1 MAIRV
6 SALFSY
12 LNLSAFVTSPRY
24 VSSIL
29 SMKHSLKTQL
39 AAMVMGSLGIAHGI
53 CLHADPLLDSWLTQ
67 TSGLYARIYQNIEDM
82 HDGHSVTTW
91 SGGQGTQSLPVY
103 AGVNEV
109 AYSANWV
116 YIKTTG
122 LGFHIMGPWYLD
134 EAKTQ
139 LFPNFPANT
148 ATLYRFP
155 RNPVL
160 PDTKTATAPGPIG
173 FFVDGIAMFDS
184 SDTFSYD
191 TSSGQD
197 QTPVNNSTGDGVWNR
212 DAFIN
217 ERVTFDNANAH
228 QAGALHHYHAS
239 PPALRHAL
247 GDSVTYIA
255 ETNVY
260 SETFNGNHSP
270 IIGWVKDGLPVYG
283 PYGYHDPTP
292 GSTDQTIRRMISGY
306 QLRDGSHG
314 STDLR
319 RAGRKSLPVWVQKL
333 DGRSTVLNATQYGPD
348 VDARIGGETYSLG
361 RYFEDY
367 AYKGDLGLTQGVD
380 FDLNAYNVRFTRTP
394 EFPEGTWAY
403 FTCILED
410 GTPTFPY
417 NIATRFFAQPTGSAQ
432 TDYEPTVTLHFTGG
446 SGTQERPSS
455 ISHEAETLM
464 ITWKVIEG
472 ATYRMETSTDLESWD
487 PLDDVIHKATST
499 EWIMAVT
506 APEGLRSQFFR
517 ILRTDLDPYDESPF
531 GSGNTGGG
539 PGGNPPTGPGGGRPP
554 GTP

>member
-1 MAIRV
+1 MW
-6 SALFSY
+6 
-12 LNLSAFVTSPRY
+12 NLDAFV
-24 VSSIL
+24 
-29 SMKHSLKTQL
+29 
-39 AAMVMGSLGIAHGI
+39 
-53 CLHADPLLDSWLTQ
+53 
-67 TSGLYARIYQNIEDM
+67 
-82 HDGHSVTTW
+82 
-91 SGGQGTQSLPVY
+91 
-103 AGVNEV
+103 
-109 AYSANWV
+109 
-116 YIKTTG
+116 
-122 LGFHIMGPWYLD
+122 
-134 EAKTQ
+134 
-139 LFPNFPANT
+139 
-148 ATLYRFP
+148 
-155 RNPVL
+155 
-160 PDTKTATAPGPIG
+160 
-173 FFVDGIAMFDS
+173 
-184 SDTFSYD
+184 
-191 TSSGQD
+191 
-197 QTPVNNSTGDGVWNR
+197 
-212 DAFIN
+212 N

-228 QAGALHHYHAS
+228 QAGALHHFHAS

-260 SETFNGNHSP
+260 SETFNGVHSP

-283 PYGYHDPTP
+283 PYGYHEPTP
-292 GSTDQTIRRMISGY
+292 GSTDQTICRMISTY

-314 STDLR
+314 STDLG

-333 DGRSTVLNATQYGPD
+333 DGRRTVLNVTHYGPD

-367 AYKGDLGLTQGVD
+367 AYKGDLGLAQGVD

-403 FTCILED
+403 FTCILID

-432 TDYEPTVTLHFTGG
+432 TDYEPTVTVHFTGG
-446 SGTQERPSS
+446 SSTQERPSS
-455 ISHEAETLM
+455 IYHETETLM

-472 ATYRMETSTDLESWD
+472 ANYRMETSTDLESWD
-487 PLDDVIHKATST
+487 PLDDVMHKATST

-517 ILRTDLDPYDESPF
+517 ILRTDLDPHDESPF

-554 GTP
+554 RRP